1 MYGSHEEIPLHD
13 QELLKELFNTD
24 DLEDVSLDEINALR
38 SNNSELFENEEPY
51 EELDG
56 DLESGLT
63 SVGWGTDEDY
73 GLFTD

>member
-1 MYGSHEEIPLHD
+1 MYGSHEEIPPHD